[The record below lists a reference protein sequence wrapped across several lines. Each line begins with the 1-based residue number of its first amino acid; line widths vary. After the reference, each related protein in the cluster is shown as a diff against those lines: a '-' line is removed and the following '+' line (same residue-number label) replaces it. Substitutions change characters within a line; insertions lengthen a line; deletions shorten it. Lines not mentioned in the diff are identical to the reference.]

1 MDDKMRLYLAALT
14 IYENNMR
21 ILHWKLRGP
30 DFHNTHERFGDYYEE
45 LGKYMDEAAEQ
56 IISMGGDPVN
66 SSDAMEIVRQS
77 DLNGFVLKADA
88 DYPDDSAENAAYN
101 MMEQLYKLSSELA
114 GDDSLPIDVSDV
126 FMGHAKYFR
135 IEGMYKL
142 ARRIKK

>member
-30 DFHNTHERFGDYYEE
+30 DFHTTHERFGDYYEE

-56 IISMGGDPVN
+56 IISMGDDPVN